1 MPAPTW
7 RLNARLPRMTRCAST
22 VMMVLV
28 CVLIARSS
36 VDLHG
41 QLKAEPQPE
50 APKWA
55 LTGNLLQLMRG
66 VYLPTANMIFNVQTH
81 DPSKKSV
88 SVPTGSIDWVQ
99 WGGSLYSGWEDVDY
113 AAAVLS
119 EVTPLLLVPGRVCQ
133 NGRRVPVERSD
144 WVRYTLD
151 MLHAAQVAYE
161 AAKTRNQEKV
171 SDATNELSDACQ
183 ACHRVYRD
191 RRVPGAASPG
201 DPADATLRCAT
212 P

>member
-1 MPAPTW
+1 MS
-7 RLNARLPRMTRCAST
+7 RCASS
-22 VMMVLV
+22 VLIVLV
-28 CVLIARSS
+28 CTSTVWFS

-41 QLKAEPQPE
+41 QPKAEPQPE

-81 DPSKKSV
+81 DPAKKSV

-133 NGRRVPVERSD
+133 NGTPVPVERSD
-144 WVRYTLD
+144 WVRYTQD
-151 MLHAAQVAYE
+151 MLHAARAAYE
-161 AAKTRNQEKV
+161 AAKTRDQEKV
-171 SDATNELSDACQ
+171 SEATNELSDACQ

-191 RRVPGAASPG
+191 RRGPGGAWPE
-201 DPADATLRCAT
+201 DPANATWRCAI

>member
-1 MPAPTW
+1 
-7 RLNARLPRMTRCAST
+7 
-22 VMMVLV
+22 MVLV
-28 CVLIARSS
+28 CALMAWFG

-41 QLKAEPQPE
+41 QPKAEPPPE
-50 APKWA
+50 VPKWA
-55 LTGNLLQLMRG
+55 LTGNLQQLMRG
-66 VYLPTANMIFNVQTH
+66 VYLPTANLIFNVQTH
-81 DPSKKSV
+81 DPAKKSV
-88 SVPTGSIDWVQ
+88 SVPADGIDWVQ

-133 NGRRVPVERSD
+133 NGRPVPVDRSD
-144 WVRYTLD
+144 WARYTKDL
-151 MLHAAQVAYE
+151 LHAAQVAYE

-171 SDATNELSDACQ
+171 SEATNELSDACL

-191 RRVPGAASPG
+191 RRAPGAASPE
-201 DPADATLRCAT
+201 DPANAALRCAV

>member
-1 MPAPTW
+1 MI
-7 RLNARLPRMTRCAST
+7 
-22 VMMVLV
+22 VLV
-28 CVLIARSS
+28 CVSIAWFD
-36 VDLHG
+36 VGLQG

-81 DPSKKSV
+81 DPAKKSV

-133 NGRRVPVERSD
+133 NGRPVPVERSD
-144 WVRYTLD
+144 WVRYVQD

-171 SDATNELSDACQ
+171 SEATNELNDACQ

-191 RRVPGAASPG
+191 RRGPGAASPG
-201 DPADATLRCAT
+201 DPANAALRCAS